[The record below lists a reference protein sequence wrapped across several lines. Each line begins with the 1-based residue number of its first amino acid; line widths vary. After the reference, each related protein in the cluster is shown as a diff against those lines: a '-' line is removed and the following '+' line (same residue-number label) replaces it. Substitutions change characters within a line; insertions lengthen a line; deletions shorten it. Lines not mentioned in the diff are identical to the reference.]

1 MSTIRPD
8 RLLLSSDFYSVQG
21 EGVSTGVP
29 SYFVRLGI
37 CNLSCG
43 LSRKH
48 MNQIV
53 KDKLL
58 EDGEII
64 VGDFHA
70 EGKATWTCDSLSQWA
85 WRGEDK
91 EFQYLID
98 RWKEQ
103 GIYEDIRDG
112 NIHIIWTG
120 GEPTIKGHQ
129 EAIVNFTNY
138 WVEQEDGVAGH
149 RIHLPK
155 VDKEGNIQPNPNYKQ
170 NSAFYEIETNGTVY
184 IEDDLFVN
192 LNQINC
198 SPKLSNSGMTE
209 KQRIN
214 PEAIKRIM
222 QHSNYQF
229 KFVVSNEEDM
239 EEIMR
244 DFVKPFGIP
253 LKNVV
258 VMPGLDDAA
267 NFEERTRFVM
277 EMAKRYRFRGLTRL
291 HIAAWNKTLNV

>member
-1 MSTIRPD
+1 MSKIDPNK
-8 RLLLSSDFYSVQG
+8 LLISSDFYSVQG
-21 EGVSTGVP
+21 EGISTGVP

-43 LSRKH
+43 LSKKH

-64 VGDFHA
+64 VGDLHA

-103 GIYEDIRDG
+103 GIYDDIKSG
-112 NIHIIWTG
+112 LIHIIWTG

-129 EAIVNFTNY
+129 EAIVNFFKY
-138 WVEQEDGVAGH
+138 WAM
-149 RIHLPK
+149 
-155 VDKEGNIQPNPNYKQ
+155 VDFANHVQVPLYNGESIKYRKRNGNSQYN
-170 NSAFYEIETNGTVY
+170 EIETNGTVY
-184 IEDDLFVN
+184 IDQPLFDI
-192 LNQINC
+192 LDQINC

-209 KQRIN
+209 KQRIV
-214 PEAIKRIM
+214 PAAIKRIM
-222 QHSNYQF
+222 EHKNYQF
-229 KFVVSNEEDM
+229 KFVISTEDDVK
-239 EEIMR
+239 ELFR
-244 DFVKPFGIP
+244 DFVEPFNIP

-258 VMPGLDDAA
+258 CMPGLDDVKD
-267 NFEERTRFVM
+267 FEERTQFCL
-277 EMAKRYRFRGLTRL
+277 EMAKKYRFRGLTRL